1 MSRACRHCYARLAS
15 FLARA
20 SFRRKREF
28 FRRAS
33 CNRDKNNRV
42 IEQLVKFF
50 VVFFVVV
57 EPISLI
63 PVFAALTEGASK
75 GYKRKMAC
83 KSVVIAGIILLA
95 FALAGGWL
103 LETMAISLDAFRIFG
118 GLMLFL
124 IALDMVFVRQSGA
137 RSTTSSEE
145 AEVKRREDIS
155 VFPLAF
161 PFIAGP
167 GALAT
172 VLLVTGG
179 ESKTSLLF
187 LGQIVV
193 VVLVLVSAV
202 VAMLLTPQLMRVLG
216 LTGANVVSRLSGVIL
231 GALAVQFVING
242 LRGSFAST

>member
-1 MSRACRHCYARLAS
+1 
-15 FLARA
+15 
-20 SFRRKREF
+20 
-28 FRRAS
+28 
-33 CNRDKNNRV
+33 V

-63 PVFAALTEGASK
+63 PVFGALTEGASK
-75 GYKRKMAC
+75 GYKRKMAW
-83 KSVVIAGIILLA
+83 KSVVIAGAILVA
-95 FALAGGWL
+95 FALGGGWL

-137 RSTTSSEE
+137 RSTTSGEE
-145 AEVKRREDIS
+145 AEVRKREDIS

-172 VLLVTGG
+172 ILLVTAGV
-179 ESKTSLLF
+179 SKTSLLF

-193 VVLVLVSAV
+193 VILVLVSAGI
-202 VAMLLTPQLMRVLG
+202 AMLLTPRLMKVLG

-231 GALAVQFVING
+231 GALAVQFVIDG
-242 LRGSFAST
+242 LRGSFAGI